1 MKPDGSYARAL
12 LGRRLCGKW
21 HLVRVLGAG
30 GMSTVFEGLH
40 RNGNRAAI
48 KVLHPELAASARL
61 RSRFKREAYVAN
73 QIDHPNVVSVLD
85 DDVSEDGLVFLVME
99 YLEGETLGSRLNRL
113 GAPLAVPDVVTAA
126 IGVLDV
132 LAVAHR
138 TGVIHRD
145 VKPDNIFVTRP
156 ERTIKLLDFGIASL
170 RELSAGLSELT
181 GGGAALGTPAFM
193 APEQARGR
201 AEDVDPTTD
210 LWSLGATMFRLLTGR
225 FVHEEKN
232 AMEVVIAS
240 ATRSAPSL
248 GSVIDGSA
256 AGLVAIV
263 DRALAFE
270 KAARWPDAESM
281 RAALCALEVHRPGE
295 AFCDEG
301 FLLAC
306 EQNTQ
311 DESEDPA
318 EPPSMFIQDR
328 IRPPESPAARG
339 KARLLYASATA
350 TTLAVATSGWLLQP
364 ARQPLARPSATPE
377 VASKTAARPDE
388 SAGGAPAMPGD
399 ASPAVSHAPAP
410 PALRLGR
417 EEKQRAGSSARG
429 TASTASHPE
438 PPPRVERTETL
449 AVPTLDP
456 LDRR

>member
-21 HLVRVLGAG
+21 HLVRILGAG

-99 YLEGETLGSRLNRL
+99 YLEGETLGRRLSRL
-113 GAPLAVPDVVTAA
+113 GAPLAVAEVVTAA

-138 TGVIHRD
+138 SGVIHRD
-145 VKPDNIFVTRP
+145 VKPDNIFVTAP
-156 ERTIKLLDFGIASL
+156 DRTIKLLDFGIASL

-181 GGGAALGTPAFM
+181 GAGAALGTPAFM

-201 AEDVDPTTD
+201 ADDVDPTTD

-232 AMEVVIAS
+232 SIEMVIAS
-240 ATRSAPSL
+240 ATQSAPSL
-248 GSVIDGSA
+248 ASVIHGSA

-270 KAARWPDAESM
+270 KAARWPDADSM
-281 RAALCALEVHRPGE
+281 RAALCALELHRPGQ
-295 AFCDEG
+295 AFCDDG
-301 FLLAC
+301 FLPASQ
-306 EQNTQ
+306 QNTQ
-311 DESEDPA
+311 DELEDPA

-328 IRPPESPAARG
+328 ARPPESPVARG
-339 KARLLYASATA
+339 RARLLYALATA
-350 TTLAVATSGWLLQP
+350 MTLAVATSGWLLQP
-364 ARQPLARPSATPE
+364 PAQPAARPSAILEAP
-377 VASKTAARPDE
+377 SKLAAPPDE
-388 SAGGAPAMPGD
+388 SAGGAPATPSD
-399 ASPAVSHAPAP
+399 AQPAVSRAPAP
-410 PALRLGR
+410 PTLRVGR
-417 EEKQRAGSSARG
+417 GERQRAGSARG
-429 TASTASHPE
+429 TASTASHAE
-438 PPPRVERTETL
+438 PSPRVERTETL
-449 AVPTLDP
+449 AVPTPDP